1 MASPKNNNNKKFNLR
16 WNLEQIAKN
25 KRAYLYVLPGLAGL
39 VFLVL
44 YPFAFDVWISFTNW
58 DVYHNTR
65 LGNLAYVGLKNY
77 LLVFFNPAYG
87 FIQTGENT
95 ILWTAGCVL
104 PTVAIGLLL
113 AIVLNSKTRGKNLY
127 RIFLIVPW
135 AMPSFITLLVWKGML
150 DYDFGIIN
158 TVLVELFGPTHR
170 VDWLA
175 DPHYA
180 FLAMVL
186 ANIWLGY
193 PFMMIIFSGALQG
206 IPSELYEAAA
216 IDGAVGWREIRYVV
230 VPLLKPTLLIALLL
244 GSIWTFNNFNAGFLI
259 TGGGPGISTTIFIV
273 QAYNLAF
280 TAFNFSE
287 SATYAFI
294 AFLILAVVGILW
306 FRYTGVI
313 GGGRKDTQ

>member
-1 MASPKNNNNKKFNLR
+1 MSNSKKKKFDLR
-16 WNLEQIAKN
+16 STIGQIAKN
-25 KRAYLYVLPGLAGL
+25 KTAYLYVLPGLAGL

-44 YPFAFDVWISFTNW
+44 YPFAFDIWISFTNW
-58 DVYHNTR
+58 NVYHNTR

-77 LLVFFNPAYG
+77 ILVFTNPAYG
-87 FIQTGENT
+87 FIKIMENT
-95 ILWTAGCVL
+95 AIWTVGCVL

-113 AIVLNSKTRGKNLY
+113 AIILNAKTRGKTVY
-127 RIFLIVPW
+127 RMFLIVPW

-150 DYDFGIIN
+150 DYEYGIIN
-158 TVLVELFGPTHR
+158 RILVELFGASHR

-175 DPHYA
+175 DPTYA
-180 FLAMVL
+180 FLAMIL

-206 IPSELYEAAA
+206 IPNELYEAAA
-216 IDGAVGWREIRYVV
+216 IDGAVGWREIRYIV
-230 VPLLKPTLLIALLL
+230 VPLLKPILLIATLL
-244 GSIWTFNNFNAGFLI
+244 GTIWTFNNFNAGFLI
-259 TGGGPGISTTIFIV
+259 TAGGPGISTTIFIV

-280 TAFNFSE
+280 TAFDFAE

-294 AFLILAVVGILW
+294 AFLILAVIGILW

-313 GGGRKDTQ
+313 GGGKKETQ

>member
-1 MASPKNNNNKKFNLR
+1 MANSAKKSKPNLR
-16 WNLEQIAKN
+16 TALGQIARN
-25 KRAYLYVLPGLAGL
+25 KTTYLYLLPGLAGL

-44 YPFAFDVWISFTNW
+44 YPFAFDIWISFTNW
-58 DVYHNTR
+58 NVYHNTH

-77 LLVFFNPAYG
+77 ILVFTNPAYG
-87 FIQTGENT
+87 FVEIMKNT
-95 ILWTAGCVL
+95 VIWTVGCVI

-113 AIVLNSKTRGKNLY
+113 AIVLNSKTRGKGIY
-127 RIFLIVPW
+127 RMFLIVPW

-150 DYDFGIIN
+150 DYEYGIIN
-158 TVLVELFGPTHR
+158 KVLVEFLGASSR
-170 VDWLA
+170 INWLA
-175 DPHYA
+175 DPPYA

-206 IPSELYEAAA
+206 IPNELYEAAA
-216 IDGAVGWREIRYVV
+216 IDGAVGWKEIRYVV
-230 VPLLKPTLLIALLL
+230 VPLLRPTLLIALLL

-259 TGGGPGISTTIFIV
+259 TAGGPGISTTIFIV

-313 GGGRKDTQ
+313 GGGRKETQ